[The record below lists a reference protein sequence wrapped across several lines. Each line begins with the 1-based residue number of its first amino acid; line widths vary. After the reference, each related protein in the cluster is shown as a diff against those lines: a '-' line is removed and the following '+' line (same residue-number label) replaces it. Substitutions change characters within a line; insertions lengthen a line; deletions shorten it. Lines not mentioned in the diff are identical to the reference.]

1 MTEKTCGKCLTS
13 KPREDH
19 FTKDKSQQDGY
30 CRYCKSCRREKRQKW
45 YAEHREEKRELDR
58 LYHIKNREIR
68 CERERRR
75 RAENPEK
82 HRAYFR
88 NRYATDPEFAA
99 AKKRAA
105 RNLELANPEKKL
117 ARSRAYN
124 AKHRY
129 RNHLRYHYGLTL
141 EMYNAM
147 VAAQGGR
154 CAICNGEPT
163 GRRKK
168 LLVDHNHA
176 TGKVRQLLCYK
187 CNLIVGVFETSFDLI
202 AKASEYIA
210 RHA

>member
-13 KPREDH
+13 KPREDY
-19 FTKDKSQQDGY
+19 FNKDKSQQDGY

-45 YAEHREEKRELDR
+45 YAEHKEEKAASDKAYRER
-58 LYHIKNREIR
+58 NREAYS
-68 CERERRR
+68 ESRRQYR
-75 RAENPEK
+75 KANAEQIK
-82 HRAYFR
+82 AYFR
-88 NRYATDPEFAA
+88 NRTLNDPEYAER
-99 AKKRAA
+99 KRKTS
-105 RNLELANPEKKL
+105 RQWEIANPEKKL